1 MEFTDII
8 GVREL
13 FANRENGQFLLEFA
27 SETGKVFTGYKG
39 NYLYCSIGRAEYS
52 FHLMQREDGK
62 NEMVGASSHVAGNC
76 IWNLLFDENCVDT
89 EGEDSEELGKSVIC
103 RSPDADEE
111 SRVVVTLVHADVL
124 PCYLPGEPVT
134 MQVAAFPLKIHYYP
148 DEEACDEV
156 TAVNAMGTK
165 IRYASGRLLC
175 LGNEDCV
182 VKGIVKTVELL
193 TTETIVGDGVE
204 ERQFYYVVIDTQFG
218 PLPLCHS
225 IDSVEEAERE
235 YIKEGA
241 CVFAD
246 CMISG
251 DVAIKEYQGGAV
263 YDEIHDLKLLR
274 ECLETNDF
282 SRAGHVFAGDAV
294 YVSDNSGV
302 RADSGVKTKALLQT
316 IADNIKKNDT
326 LVVTTHLVRVDKYR
340 GMREEN
346 RKYVGHYAVAYS
358 QHQENEVEDF
368 ILVETNED
376 GKISKLYVSG
386 DSGLEGTPINLLP
399 QKEPED
405 FVPIILEHS
414 VDEWL
419 DVIQNWQ
426 FEDDETGDFAE
437 AVVKIWGGME
447 PDCVYEDNTGNV
459 SMVTTDK
466 GEGFAAFREKMREL
480 NGKYDGNKVNGRL
493 VYDAGNERIC
503 LSVEV
508 SERQRIS
515 RILLEKE
522 DVK

>member
-13 FANRENGQFLLEFA
+13 FATRENGQFLLEFA
-27 SETGKVFTGYKG
+27 AEKGKVFTGYKG

-52 FHLMQREDGK
+52 FHVMKREDGK

-76 IWNLLFDENCVDT
+76 IWHLLFDEESINT
-89 EGEDSEELGKSVIC
+89 EEERSEELGKSVIC

-111 SRVVVTLVHADVL
+111 SRVSVTLVHADVL
-124 PCYLPGEPVT
+124 PCYSPGEPVT
-134 MQVAAFPLKIHYYP
+134 MQVVAFPLKIHYYP

-156 TAVNAMGTK
+156 RAINAMGTK
-165 IRYASGRLLC
+165 IRYANGRLFC
-175 LGNEDCV
+175 LGHEDCV
-182 VKGIVKTVELL
+182 VKGIVRSVELL
-193 TTETIVGDGVE
+193 TTATIVDDGAE

-218 PLPLCHS
+218 PLPLCHA
-225 IDSVEEAERE
+225 IGLVEEAERE

-282 SRAGHVFAGDAV
+282 SRAGHVFAEDAV

-302 RADSGVKTKALLQT
+302 RADSGAKAKALLQT
-316 IADNIKKNDT
+316 IADNIKNNGT
-326 LVVTTHLVRVDKYR
+326 LVIKTYLVRIDEYR
-340 GMREEN
+340 GTREEN
-346 RKYVGHYAVAYS
+346 QKYVGHYAVAYS
-358 QHQENEVEDF
+358 QHQEHEVEDF
-368 ILVETNED
+368 FLVETNED

-386 DSGLEGTPINLLP
+386 DSGLVGTPFNLLP

-419 DVIQNWQ
+419 DVIQNWR

-447 PDCVYEDNTGNV
+447 PDCVYEDNTGNAP
-459 SMVTTDK
+459 MVTMDK
-466 GEGFAAFREKMREL
+466 GEGFAAFREKVREL
-480 NGKYDGNKVNGRL
+480 NGKCDGHKVNGRL
-493 VYDAGNERIC
+493 MYDVGCDRIW

-508 SERQRIS
+508 SERQRIN
-515 RILLEKE
+515 RILWEKE
-522 DVK
+522 AVK